1 MAYRERVRRES
12 NKRTN
17 LQRRSV
23 ELFQSDT
30 DVATAAVDDHDDDI
44 GKANWNEVGALTAL
58 SLLCRRARAQGA
70 QLCKGETKAGLH
82 WDIAAVTSWSAAS
95 FLKDTVCAKAPWVL
109 LLALAF
115 VKERAGRLVEQGAGD
130 GAGGGAD
137 HLELTIAGAKRW
149 IDAIARPKSEGG
161 SPDQLLS
168 LNGIVHTLLYASSG
182 QGWVSQMGVALAL
195 SMRATGGQ
203 PKTVMIIEGKY
214 AANGRPARIG
224 VRIGVQSHA
233 FA

>member
-1 MAYRERVRRES
+1 M
-12 NKRTN
+12 
-17 LQRRSV
+17 
-23 ELFQSDT
+23 
-30 DVATAAVDDHDDDI
+30 
-44 GKANWNEVGALTAL
+44 
-58 SLLCRRARAQGA
+58 
-70 QLCKGETKAGLH
+70 
-82 WDIAAVTSWSAAS
+82 TSWSAAS

-214 AANGRPARIG
+214 AANGRPSDSWLR
-224 VRIGVQSHA
+224 S
-233 FA
+233 FAKTLMRQLYSLQTSAEIEMFAPQNWPKTPK